1 MLRIPSRRQ
10 QLFREA
16 LSRESNKT
24 KKTVDRGEGFR
35 KNFPYGIF
43 FLWSAFLGV
52 IVYVFFFSAYLFTT
66 NVQIETSGQV
76 TQEEVLALVQPILDS
91 KQFYI
96 LPAKNFFLVPEQKI
110 REALMTEYPI
120 IQEVRIERSFPQ
132 SMSVT
137 LQEREKLLMWCSG
150 GPCALIDS
158 GQARFQEKSFES
170 RYDMLRLTVTDTSAL
185 PFVVNTTLPVQEYLE
200 YFSSLQEKFPQE
212 LGRTL
217 LSEATTPSRFSREL
231 RLTTN
236 EGWVLLASIDIPLEE
251 TMLSLRA
258 FFEKRQYETSGER
271 PPLVMVDARVPGRIF
286 FTEVGGKPEE
296 AAALEIEIKK
306 EEVKQ
311 EKKKEE
317 SKKKER

>member
-1 MLRIPSRRQ
+1 MPRIPSRRQ

-35 KNFPYGIF
+35 TNFPYGIF

-76 TQEEVLALVQPILDS
+76 MQEEVLALVQPILDS
-91 KQFYI
+91 NRFYI
-96 LPAKNFFLVPEQKI
+96 FPSKNFFMVPEQKI
-110 REALMTEYPI
+110 RETLMTEYPI
-120 IQEVRIERSFPQ
+120 IQEVIIERSFPQ
-132 SMSVT
+132 SMSIT
-137 LQEREKLLMWCSG
+137 LKDRTKLLMWCSG
-150 GPCALIDS
+150 GPCVLID
-158 GQARFQEKSFES
+158 GEVARFQEKSFES
-170 RYDMLRLTVTDTSAL
+170 RYDTFRLTVTDTSAL
-185 PFVVNTTLPVQEYLE
+185 PVVANVALPVKDYLE
-200 YFSSLQEKFPQE
+200 YFSLLQEKFPQE

-231 RLTTN
+231 RLTTS
-236 EGWVLLASIDIPLEE
+236 EGWSLLANIDIPIEE

-258 FFEKRQYETSGER
+258 FFEKRQYEASKEG
-271 PPLVMVDARVPGRIF
+271 PSLVTVDARVPGRIF
-286 FTEVGGKPEE
+286 FTEVDGKPEE
-296 AAALEIEIKK
+296 AVVLETETKK

-311 EKKKEE
+311 EKKKDD
-317 SKKKER
+317 KKKER